1 MSSFGERL
9 KQFRKERGLTQ
20 ERLATMASMSVSAI
34 RYIERRG
41 YRPRLANANKLALA
55 LGVEL
60 KELLGNDYEQTRISR
75 KRH

>member
-20 ERLATMASMSVSAI
+20 ERLATMASMSENAI

-55 LGVEL
+55 LDIEL
-60 KELLGNDYEQTRISR
+60 KELLGNDYEQTRIPR

>member
-1 MSSFGERL
+1 MSNFGERL
-9 KQFRKERGLTQ
+9 KQIRTERGITQ
-20 ERLATMASMSVSAI
+20 EKMAKMVSMSVSAI

-41 YRPRLANANKLALA
+41 YRPRLANAKKFAVALD
-55 LGVEL
+55 VEL